1 MKVAAGDGIA
11 AAVRGTMCTAW
22 LEELFGVKKP
32 IIALLHLQA
41 LPGDP
46 AYGGDLAFVVRRAR
60 DDLCALQEGGVDGV
74 LFANEFSM
82 PFQLPVDAITV
93 GAMGYIVGALR
104 SETKTPFGINVCL
117 NPLASLD
124 LAAATGA
131 AFIRSTFTGAYTGEL
146 GLYSHDAAAIMR
158 RRKYL
163 GAGDVRLLFK
173 VNPEGDSWLVDR
185 DIQGVTRSIIAQ
197 CTPDALC
204 VSGSSAGSE
213 TSTDLLTA
221 VKSAAGQIPVFCNT
235 GFTLQTAGEKL
246 SIADAACVG
255 TAFKTSGGMEGTVDV
270 ERVAAIMDA
279 VKAIRLGL
287 ADK

>member
-1 MKVAAGDGIA
+1 M
-11 AAVRGTMCTAW
+11 MCKTW
-22 LEELFGVKKP
+22 LEEVFGVKKP
-32 IIALLHLQA
+32 VVALLHLQA

-46 AYGGDLAFVVRRAR
+46 GYGGDLTAIVKRAW

-82 PFQLPVDAITV
+82 PFQLQADAVTI
-93 GAMGYIVGALR
+93 GAMGYIVGMLR
-104 SETKTPFGINVCL
+104 SEIKIPFGINVCL

-131 AFIRSTFTGAYTGEL
+131 GFIRSTFTGAYTGEL

-163 GAGDVRLLFK
+163 GAGNIRLLFK
-173 VNPEGDSWLVDR
+173 VNPEGDSWLVER

-197 CTPDALC
+197 CVPDALC

-213 TSTDLLTA
+213 TSTNLLAA
-221 VKSAAGQIPVFCNT
+221 VKSAAGQTPVFCNT
-235 GFTLQTAGEKL
+235 GFTLQTAKEKL

-255 TAFKTSGGMEGTVDV
+255 TAFKTSGGAEGKVDV
-270 ERVAAIMDA
+270 ERVATIMNA
-279 VKAIRLGL
+279 VKAIRLDL
-287 ADK
+287 TADK